1 MQNPGSD
8 AGVFVW
14 SKRSAVS
21 SGCLVH
27 QRLRRPDRSIVE
39 RDFRKQDIS

>member
-14 SKRSAVS
+14 NNEVNAGHDAANADRPAWNAALKKKFASA
-21 SGCLVH
+21 
-27 QRLRRPDRSIVE
+27 
-39 RDFRKQDIS
+39 

>member
-14 SKRSAVS
+14 NNDVNACHNTANADASFCNATLKKAA
-21 SGCLVH
+21 
-27 QRLRRPDRSIVE
+27 
-39 RDFRKQDIS
+39 